1 MGIPRSSFYYKA
13 KEKPPDDPALV
24 SRIEGIVEEFNG
36 YGYRR
41 VRKQLNREGLT
52 VNEKKIRRIMD
63 ERDISCRRKK
73 RFVATTDS
81 DHAYGVYPNL
91 LADVVVTGV
100 NQAWVS
106 DITYIPL
113 PIGFAYL
120 ATVLDLYSRKVIG
133 YAVSGNI
140 DANLTLRALY
150 MAIQRRRPPKKVIH
164 HSDRG
169 KQYAASEYVKVLD
182 FYGFQISMSRKGN
195 PYDNATAESFFKTL
209 KAEEVYLWEYRSIG
223 EVEKRLSFFIEEVYN
238 KRRLHSSIGYMPPD
252 EFEEINNQNPGLV
265 TLT

>member
-1 MGIPRSSFYYKA
+1 M
-13 KEKPPDDPALV
+13 
-24 SRIEGIVEEFNG
+24 
-36 YGYRR
+36 
-41 VRKQLNREGLT
+41 RKQLNREGRI

-63 ERDISCRRKK
+63 ERGIACKPKK

-81 DHAYGVYPNL
+81 DHGHFVYPNL
-91 LADVVVTGV
+91 LEDFVVTGV

-113 PIGFAYL
+113 PAGFAYL
-120 ATVLDLYSRKVIG
+120 AVVLDLYSRKVIG
-133 YAVSGNI
+133 YAVSGSI

-150 MAIQRRRPPKKVIH
+150 MAIQRRRPPRNVIH

-169 KQYAASEYVKVLD
+169 SQYAADEYTKVLD

-209 KAEEVYLWEYRSIG
+209 KAEEVYMWEYRSIG
-223 EVEKRLSFFIEEVYN
+223 EAEKRLAHFIEEVYN
-238 KRRLHSSIGYMPPD
+238 KRRLHSSIGYMPPN